1 MHVPE
6 RPPTIDVRRAVAL
19 TLAVAAVALAGV
31 WTGTARA
38 APINVTVSPTPVTRP
53 LPDGFVGLAFTYSA
67 LAKWMSA
74 SGPVDP
80 VLVGLI
86 RNLTPSGRPWLR
98 IGGESA
104 DRSWWPIAGERR
116 PLGITY
122 DLGPTW
128 TEMAGRLARATDARL
143 MLGLELE
150 ADQPRIDAVEARQLL
165 HGVGARYVQSFQIGN
180 EPELYTAIPWYKVL
194 HGQPVVWYSPV
205 GKPVY
210 ARPPSY
216 GPSQFIAEVSRILG
230 VIPRYPIAGP
240 ETNIPAW
247 TQAFLRFLK
256 PDGRVSTL
264 TTHAYGVNNCAK
276 NPKSDVYPT
285 VPHLLSLRASRG
297 LLDGTAPYIALVH
310 RRGGSY
316 RIDEMGAVTCT
327 GPAGVSNSMA
337 TALWAIDALF
347 DAASQG
353 VDGVNLHT
361 DYARINNLFS
371 LGFADGRWQATVQ
384 PLYYGA
390 LLFEHADPAG
400 SRLLDVTDGTTGTT
414 GTLRVWATQGRS
426 RRVRVA
432 IVNDSLSSGA
442 LVRLRVPA
450 MPGSTT
456 GTVLRLQASDG
467 AGAYATRGITLG
479 GRSFGTTTTGV
490 LAAPTLE
497 PIRSSGGVWTVTVP
511 KGSAALVTFGRRGA
525 DSNACRP
532 STGGAGNQS
541 RRCG

>member
-1 MHVPE
+1 M
-6 RPPTIDVRRAVAL
+6 RLRASDRARTIDVRAACAV
-19 TLAVAAVALAGV
+19 TLAVAAVALTGV

-38 APINVTVSPTPVTRP
+38 AQVNVTVSPTPVTRP
-53 LPDGFVGLAFTYSA
+53 LPEGFLGLAFTYSA
-67 LAKWMSA
+67 LAQWMSA

-122 DLGPTW
+122 DLGPAW

-150 ADQPRIDAVEARQLL
+150 ADQPKIDAVEARQLL

-180 EPELYTAIPWYKVL
+180 EPELYSAIPWYKVL
-194 HGQPVVWYSPV
+194 HGKPVVWYSPV

-210 ARPPSY
+210 ARPRSY
-216 GPSQFIAEVSRILG
+216 GPSQFIGEVSRILR

-247 TQAFLRFLK
+247 TQAFLPFLK
-256 PDGRVSTL
+256 PNGRVSTL
-264 TTHAYGVNNCAK
+264 TTHAYGVNSCVK
-276 NPKSDVYPT
+276 DTKSDVYPT
-285 VPHLLSLRASRG
+285 VPNLLSLHASRD

-361 DYARINNLFS
+361 TYSRINNLFS

-400 SRLLDVTDGTTGTT
+400 SRLLNVTDGTTA
-414 GTLRVWATQGRS
+414 TLRVWATEGSS

-442 LVRLRVPA
+442 VVRLRVPA
-450 MPGSTT
+450 AAGSTT
-456 GTVLRLQASDG
+456 GTVLRLQASNG

-497 PIRSSGGVWTVTVP
+497 PITSHGGAWTVTVP
-511 KGSAALVTFGRRGA
+511 KGSAALVTFGRSGSEA
-525 DSNACRP
+525 NACRA
-532 STGGAGNQS
+532 STGGAGD
-541 RRCG
+541 RAGRCG